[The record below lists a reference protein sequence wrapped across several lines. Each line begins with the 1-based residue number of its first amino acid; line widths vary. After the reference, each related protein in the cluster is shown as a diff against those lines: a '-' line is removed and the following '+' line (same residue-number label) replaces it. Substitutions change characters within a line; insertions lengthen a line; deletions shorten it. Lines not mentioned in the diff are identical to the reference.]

1 MEKYFDKYRGL
12 LEEQEFEPQTTESQ
26 FLSRLHERE
35 GGVKAFAESS
45 KVLKPSKKSRRTK
58 TLTYTIMGVAAAV
71 VLALVLPWGE
81 EERLD
86 PAVIYVTN
94 YLDGVQPILAE
105 VNAMESSSEV
115 CREMGFR
122 QSFRTCLGLRRASR
136 KVLKDWMMRRSWQ
149 SRRSIAG
156 GSWIVSGIFTGSAA
170 RPMLRLL
177 CEDKLF
183 KIILL

>member
-35 GGVKAFAESS
+35 GGVKAFAESCN
-45 KVLKPSKKSRRTK
+45 VLKPSKKSRWTK
-58 TLTYTIMGVAAAV
+58 TLTCTIIGVAAAV
-71 VLALVLPWGE
+71 VLALVLPWSE

-86 PAVIYVTN
+86 PAEIYVTN

-115 CREMGFR
+115 CREMGVSAVIQNLLVSSESFAEGLEGLDDAQRLAVTQEYCGR
-122 QSFRTCLGLRRASR
+122 QLDCIRDLYRECCAAYASAS
-136 KVLKDWMMRRSWQ
+136 L
-149 SRRSIAG
+149 
-156 GSWIVSGIFTGSAA
+156 
-170 RPMLRLL
+170 
-177 CEDKLF
+177 
-183 KIILL
+183 

>member
-45 KVLKPSKKSRRTK
+45 NVLKPSKKSRWTK
-58 TLTYTIMGVAAAV
+58 TLTCTIIGVAAAV
-71 VLALVLPWGE
+71 VLALVLPWSE

-86 PAVIYVTN
+86 PAEIYVTN

-115 CREMGFR
+115 CREMGVSAVIQNLLVSSESFAEGLEGLDDAQRLAVTQEYCGR
-122 QSFRTCLGLRRASR
+122 QLDCIRDLYRECCTAYASAS
-136 KVLKDWMMRRSWQ
+136 L
-149 SRRSIAG
+149 
-156 GSWIVSGIFTGSAA
+156 
-170 RPMLRLL
+170 
-177 CEDKLF
+177 
-183 KIILL
+183 

>member
-26 FLSRLHERE
+26 FLSRLYERE
-35 GGVKAFAESS
+35 GGVKAFAESCN
-45 KVLKPSKKSRRTK
+45 VLKPNKKSRWTK
-58 TLTYTIMGVAAAV
+58 TLTYTIIGMAAAV

-115 CREMGFR
+115 CREMG
-122 QSFRTCLGLRRASR
+122 
-136 KVLKDWMMRRSWQ
+136 
-149 SRRSIAG
+149 
-156 GSWIVSGIFTGSAA
+156 GSAVIQNLLGSSESFA
-170 RPMLRLL
+170 EGLEGLDDAQRLAVTQEYCGRQL
-177 CEDKLF
+177 DCIRDLYRECCAAYASASL
-183 KIILL
+183 

>member
-35 GGVKAFAESS
+35 GGVKAFAESCN
-45 KVLKPSKKSRRTK
+45 VLKPNKKSRWTK
-58 TLTYTIMGVAAAV
+58 TLTCTIIGMAAAV

-81 EERLD
+81 KERLD
-86 PAVIYVTN
+86 PAEIYVTN

-115 CREMGFR
+115 CREMGVSSVIQNLLGSSESFAEGLEGLDDEQKLAVTQEYCGR
-122 QSFRTCLGLRRASR
+122 QLDCIRDLYRECCAAYTSAS
-136 KVLKDWMMRRSWQ
+136 L
-149 SRRSIAG
+149 
-156 GSWIVSGIFTGSAA
+156 
-170 RPMLRLL
+170 
-177 CEDKLF
+177 
-183 KIILL
+183 

>member
-26 FLSRLHERE
+26 FISRLHERE
-35 GGVKAFAESS
+35 GGVKSFDESGV
-45 KVLKPSKKSRRTK
+45 VLKPSKKSRWTK
-58 TLTYTIMGVAAAV
+58 ALAYTIIGMAAAV

-105 VNAMESSSEV
+105 VDAMESSSEV
-115 CREMGFR
+115 CREMGVSAVIQNLLGSSESFAAGLEGLDDAQRLAVTQEYCGR
-122 QSFRTCLGLRRASR
+122 QLDCIRDLYRECCAAYASAS
-136 KVLKDWMMRRSWQ
+136 L
-149 SRRSIAG
+149 
-156 GSWIVSGIFTGSAA
+156 
-170 RPMLRLL
+170 
-177 CEDKLF
+177 
-183 KIILL
+183 

>member
-26 FLSRLHERE
+26 FISRLHERE
-35 GGVKAFAESS
+35 GGAKSFDESGV
-45 KVLKPSKKSRRTK
+45 VLKPSKKSRWTK

-86 PAVIYVTN
+86 PAEIYVTN

-105 VNAMESSSEV
+105 VDAMESSSEV
-115 CREMGFR
+115 CREMGVSEVIQNLLGSSESFAEGLEGLDDAQRLAVTQEYCGR
-122 QSFRTCLGLRRASR
+122 QLDCIRDLYRECCAAYASAS
-136 KVLKDWMMRRSWQ
+136 L
-149 SRRSIAG
+149 
-156 GSWIVSGIFTGSAA
+156 
-170 RPMLRLL
+170 
-177 CEDKLF
+177 
-183 KIILL
+183 

>member
-26 FLSRLHERE
+26 FISRLHERE
-35 GGVKAFAESS
+35 GGAKSFDESGV
-45 KVLKPSKKSRRTK
+45 VLKPSKKRRWTK

-86 PAVIYVTN
+86 PAEIYVTN

-105 VNAMESSSEV
+105 VDAMESSSEV
-115 CREMGFR
+115 CREMGVSAVIQNLLGSSESFAEGLEGLDDAQRLAVTQEYCGR
-122 QSFRTCLGLRRASR
+122 QLDCIRNLYRECCAAYASAS
-136 KVLKDWMMRRSWQ
+136 L
-149 SRRSIAG
+149 
-156 GSWIVSGIFTGSAA
+156 
-170 RPMLRLL
+170 
-177 CEDKLF
+177 
-183 KIILL
+183 

>member
-35 GGVKAFAESS
+35 GGVKVFAESCN
-45 KVLKPSKKSRRTK
+45 VLKPSKKNRWTK
-58 TLTYTIMGVAAAV
+58 TLTYTVMGVAAAV

-86 PAVIYVTN
+86 PAEIYVTN

-105 VNAMESSSEV
+105 VDAMESSSEV
-115 CREMGFR
+115 CREMGVSAVIQNLLGSSESFAEGLEGLDDAQRLAVTQEYCGR
-122 QSFRTCLGLRRASR
+122 QLDCIRDLYRECCAAYTSAS
-136 KVLKDWMMRRSWQ
+136 L
-149 SRRSIAG
+149 
-156 GSWIVSGIFTGSAA
+156 
-170 RPMLRLL
+170 
-177 CEDKLF
+177 
-183 KIILL
+183 

>member
-35 GGVKAFAESS
+35 GGVKAFAESRN
-45 KVLKPSKKSRRTK
+45 VLKLSKKSRWTK
-58 TLTYTIMGVAAAV
+58 TLTCTIIGVAAAV
-71 VLALVLPWGE
+71 VLALVLPWSE

-86 PAVIYVTN
+86 PAEIYVTN

-115 CREMGFR
+115 CREMGVSAVIQNLLVSSESFAEGLEGLDDAQRLAVTQEYCGR
-122 QSFRTCLGLRRASR
+122 QLDCIRDLYRECCAAYASAS
-136 KVLKDWMMRRSWQ
+136 L
-149 SRRSIAG
+149 
-156 GSWIVSGIFTGSAA
+156 
-170 RPMLRLL
+170 
-177 CEDKLF
+177 
-183 KIILL
+183 

>member
-35 GGVKAFAESS
+35 GGVKAFAESCN
-45 KVLKPSKKSRRTK
+45 VLKPSKKIRWTK
-58 TLTYTIMGVAAAV
+58 TLTCTIIGVAAAV
-71 VLALVLPWGE
+71 VLALVLPWSE

-86 PAVIYVTN
+86 PAEIYVTN

-115 CREMGFR
+115 CREMGVSAVIQNLLVSSESFAEGLEGLDDAQRLAVTQEYCGR
-122 QSFRTCLGLRRASR
+122 QLDCIRDLYRECCAAYASAS
-136 KVLKDWMMRRSWQ
+136 L
-149 SRRSIAG
+149 
-156 GSWIVSGIFTGSAA
+156 
-170 RPMLRLL
+170 
-177 CEDKLF
+177 
-183 KIILL
+183 

>member
-35 GGVKAFAESS
+35 GGVKAFAESCN
-45 KVLKPSKKSRRTK
+45 VLKPSKQSRWTK
-58 TLTYTIMGVAAAV
+58 TLTYTIITIIGVAAAV

-81 EERLD
+81 NERLD
-86 PAVIYVTN
+86 PAEIYVTN

-115 CREMGFR
+115 CREMGVSAVIQNLLGSSESFAEGLEGLDDAQRLAVTQEYCGR
-122 QSFRTCLGLRRASR
+122 QLDCIRDLYRECCAAYASAS
-136 KVLKDWMMRRSWQ
+136 L
-149 SRRSIAG
+149 
-156 GSWIVSGIFTGSAA
+156 
-170 RPMLRLL
+170 
-177 CEDKLF
+177 
-183 KIILL
+183 

>member
-35 GGVKAFAESS
+35 GGVKAFAESRN
-45 KVLKPSKKSRRTK
+45 VLKLSKKSRWTK
-58 TLTYTIMGVAAAV
+58 TLTCTIMGVAAAV
-71 VLALVLPWGE
+71 VLALVLPWSE

-86 PAVIYVTN
+86 PAEIYVTN

-115 CREMGFR
+115 CREMGVSAVIQNLLVSSESFAEGLEGLDDAQRLAVTQEYCGR
-122 QSFRTCLGLRRASR
+122 QLDCIRDLYRECCAAYASAS
-136 KVLKDWMMRRSWQ
+136 L
-149 SRRSIAG
+149 
-156 GSWIVSGIFTGSAA
+156 
-170 RPMLRLL
+170 
-177 CEDKLF
+177 
-183 KIILL
+183 

>member
-35 GGVKAFAESS
+35 GGVKAFAESCN
-45 KVLKPSKKSRRTK
+45 VLKPSKKSRWTK
-58 TLTYTIMGVAAAV
+58 TLTYAIMGMAAAV

-115 CREMGFR
+115 CREMGVSSVIQNLLGSSESFAAGLEGLDDAQRLAVTQEYCGR
-122 QSFRTCLGLRRASR
+122 QLDCIRDLYRECCAAYASAS
-136 KVLKDWMMRRSWQ
+136 L
-149 SRRSIAG
+149 
-156 GSWIVSGIFTGSAA
+156 
-170 RPMLRLL
+170 
-177 CEDKLF
+177 
-183 KIILL
+183 

>member
-12 LEEQEFEPQTTESQ
+12 LKEQEFEPQTTESQ

-35 GGVKAFAESS
+35 GGLKAFAESCN
-45 KVLKPSKKSRRTK
+45 VLKPSKKSRWTK
-58 TLTYTIMGVAAAV
+58 TLTYTIMGVAV

-115 CREMGFR
+115 CREMGVSAVIQNLLGSSESFAEGLEGLDDAQRLAVTQEYCGR
-122 QSFRTCLGLRRASR
+122 QLDCIRDLYRECCAAYASAS
-136 KVLKDWMMRRSWQ
+136 L
-149 SRRSIAG
+149 
-156 GSWIVSGIFTGSAA
+156 
-170 RPMLRLL
+170 
-177 CEDKLF
+177 
-183 KIILL
+183 

>member
-35 GGVKAFAESS
+35 GGVKAFAESCN
-45 KVLKPSKKSRRTK
+45 VLKPSKKSRWTK
-58 TLTYTIMGVAAAV
+58 TLTCTIIGVAAAV
-71 VLALVLPWGE
+71 VLALVLPWSE

-86 PAVIYVTN
+86 PAEIYVTN

-115 CREMGFR
+115 CREMGVSAVIQNLLVSSESFAEGLEGLDDAQRLAVTQEYCGR
-122 QSFRTCLGLRRASR
+122 QLDCIRDLYRECCTAYASAS
-136 KVLKDWMMRRSWQ
+136 L
-149 SRRSIAG
+149 
-156 GSWIVSGIFTGSAA
+156 
-170 RPMLRLL
+170 
-177 CEDKLF
+177 
-183 KIILL
+183 

>member
-35 GGVKAFAESS
+35 GGVKAFAESCN
-45 KVLKPSKKSRRTK
+45 VLKPSKKSRWTK

-86 PAVIYVTN
+86 PAEIYVTN

-115 CREMGFR
+115 CREMGVSSVIQNLLGSSESFAEGLEGLDDEQKLAVTQEYCGR
-122 QSFRTCLGLRRASR
+122 QLDCIRDLYRECCAAYTSAS
-136 KVLKDWMMRRSWQ
+136 L
-149 SRRSIAG
+149 
-156 GSWIVSGIFTGSAA
+156 
-170 RPMLRLL
+170 
-177 CEDKLF
+177 
-183 KIILL
+183 

>member
-35 GGVKAFAESS
+35 GGVKAFAESCN
-45 KVLKPSKKSRRTK
+45 VLKPSKKSRWTK
-58 TLTYTIMGVAAAV
+58 TLTYTIIGVAAAV

-86 PAVIYVTN
+86 PAEIYVTN

-115 CREMGFR
+115 CREMGVSAVIRNLLGSSESFAEGLEGLDDAQRLAVTQEYCGR
-122 QSFRTCLGLRRASR
+122 QLDCIRDLYRECCAAYTSAS
-136 KVLKDWMMRRSWQ
+136 L
-149 SRRSIAG
+149 
-156 GSWIVSGIFTGSAA
+156 
-170 RPMLRLL
+170 
-177 CEDKLF
+177 
-183 KIILL
+183 

>member
-115 CREMGFR
+115 CREMGVSAVIQNLLGSSESFAEGLEGLDDAQKLAVTQEYCGR
-122 QSFRTCLGLRRASR
+122 QLDCIRDLYRECCAAYASAS
-136 KVLKDWMMRRSWQ
+136 L
-149 SRRSIAG
+149 
-156 GSWIVSGIFTGSAA
+156 
-170 RPMLRLL
+170 
-177 CEDKLF
+177 
-183 KIILL
+183 

>member
-35 GGVKAFAESS
+35 GGVKAFAESCN
-45 KVLKPSKKSRRTK
+45 VLKPSKKSRWTK
-58 TLTYTIMGVAAAV
+58 TLTYAIMGMAAAV

-94 YLDGVQPILAE
+94 YFDGVQPILAE

-115 CREMGFR
+115 CREMGVSSVIQNLLGSSESFAAGLEGLDDAQRLAVTQEYCGR
-122 QSFRTCLGLRRASR
+122 QLDCIRDLYRECCAAYASAS
-136 KVLKDWMMRRSWQ
+136 L
-149 SRRSIAG
+149 
-156 GSWIVSGIFTGSAA
+156 
-170 RPMLRLL
+170 
-177 CEDKLF
+177 
-183 KIILL
+183 

>member
-35 GGVKAFAESS
+35 GGVKAFAESRN
-45 KVLKPSKKSRRTK
+45 VLKPSKKRRWTK
-58 TLTYTIMGVAAAV
+58 TLTCTIIGVAAAV
-71 VLALVLPWGE
+71 VLALVLPWSE

-86 PAVIYVTN
+86 PAEIYVTN

-115 CREMGFR
+115 CREMGVSAVIQNLLVSSESFAEGLEGLDDAQRLAVTQEYCGR
-122 QSFRTCLGLRRASR
+122 QLDCIRDLYRECCAAYASAS
-136 KVLKDWMMRRSWQ
+136 L
-149 SRRSIAG
+149 
-156 GSWIVSGIFTGSAA
+156 
-170 RPMLRLL
+170 
-177 CEDKLF
+177 
-183 KIILL
+183 

>member
-35 GGVKAFAESS
+35 GGVKAFAESCN
-45 KVLKPSKKSRRTK
+45 VLKPNKKSRWTR

-71 VLALVLPWGE
+71 VLALLLPWGE

-86 PAVIYVTN
+86 PAEIYVTN

-115 CREMGFR
+115 CREMGVSAVIQNLLGSSESFAEGLEGLDDAQRLAVTQEYCGR
-122 QSFRTCLGLRRASR
+122 QLDCIRDLYRECCAAYTSAS
-136 KVLKDWMMRRSWQ
+136 L
-149 SRRSIAG
+149 
-156 GSWIVSGIFTGSAA
+156 
-170 RPMLRLL
+170 
-177 CEDKLF
+177 
-183 KIILL
+183 

>member
-35 GGVKAFAESS
+35 GGVKAFAESCN
-45 KVLKPSKKSRRTK
+45 VLKPNKKSRWTK
-58 TLTYTIMGVAAAV
+58 TLTCTIIGMAAAV

-86 PAVIYVTN
+86 PAEIYVTN

-105 VNAMESSSEV
+105 VDAMESSSEV
-115 CREMGFR
+115 CREMGVSAVIQNLLGSSESFAEGLEGLNDAQRLAVTQEYCGR
-122 QSFRTCLGLRRASR
+122 QLDCIRDLYRECCAAYASAS
-136 KVLKDWMMRRSWQ
+136 L
-149 SRRSIAG
+149 
-156 GSWIVSGIFTGSAA
+156 
-170 RPMLRLL
+170 
-177 CEDKLF
+177 
-183 KIILL
+183 

>member
-35 GGVKAFAESS
+35 GGVKAFAESCN
-45 KVLKPSKKSRRTK
+45 VLKPSKKSRWTK
-58 TLTYTIMGVAAAV
+58 TLTCTIIGV
-71 VLALVLPWGE
+71 VLALVLPWSE

-86 PAVIYVTN
+86 PAEIYVTN

-115 CREMGFR
+115 CREMGVSAVIQNLLVSSESFAEGLEGLDDAQRLAVTQEYCGR
-122 QSFRTCLGLRRASR
+122 QLDCIRDLYRECCTAYASAS
-136 KVLKDWMMRRSWQ
+136 L
-149 SRRSIAG
+149 
-156 GSWIVSGIFTGSAA
+156 
-170 RPMLRLL
+170 
-177 CEDKLF
+177 
-183 KIILL
+183 

>member
-35 GGVKAFAESS
+35 GGVNAEACN
-45 KVLKPSKKSRRTK
+45 VLKPIKKSRWTK

-86 PAVIYVTN
+86 PAEIYVTN

-115 CREMGFR
+115 CREMGVSSVIQNLLGSSESFAEGLEGLDDAQKLAVTQEYCGR
-122 QSFRTCLGLRRASR
+122 QLDCIRDLYRECCAAYASAS
-136 KVLKDWMMRRSWQ
+136 L
-149 SRRSIAG
+149 
-156 GSWIVSGIFTGSAA
+156 
-170 RPMLRLL
+170 
-177 CEDKLF
+177 
-183 KIILL
+183 

>member
-26 FLSRLHERE
+26 FLSRLYERE
-35 GGVKAFAESS
+35 GGVKAFAESCN
-45 KVLKPSKKSRRTK
+45 VLKPNKKSRWTK
-58 TLTYTIMGVAAAV
+58 TLTYTIIGMAAAV

-115 CREMGFR
+115 CREMGVSAVIQNLLGSSESFAEGLEGLDDAQRLAVTQEYCGR
-122 QSFRTCLGLRRASR
+122 QLDCIRDLYRECCAAYASAS
-136 KVLKDWMMRRSWQ
+136 L
-149 SRRSIAG
+149 
-156 GSWIVSGIFTGSAA
+156 
-170 RPMLRLL
+170 
-177 CEDKLF
+177 
-183 KIILL
+183 

>member
-35 GGVKAFAESS
+35 GGVKAFAESCN
-45 KVLKPSKKSRRTK
+45 VLKPSKKSRWTK

-86 PAVIYVTN
+86 PAEIYVTN
-94 YLDGVQPILAE
+94 YLDGIQPILAE
-105 VNAMESSSEV
+105 VDAMESSSEV
-115 CREMGFR
+115 CREMGVSAVIQNLLGSSESFAEGLEGLDDAQKLAVTQEYCGR
-122 QSFRTCLGLRRASR
+122 QLDCIRDLYRECCAAYASAS
-136 KVLKDWMMRRSWQ
+136 L
-149 SRRSIAG
+149 
-156 GSWIVSGIFTGSAA
+156 
-170 RPMLRLL
+170 
-177 CEDKLF
+177 
-183 KIILL
+183 

>member
-35 GGVKAFAESS
+35 GGVKSFAESCN
-45 KVLKPSKKSRRTK
+45 VLKLSKQNRWTK
-58 TLTYTIMGVAAAV
+58 TLTYTIIGVAAAV

-81 EERLD
+81 NERLD
-86 PAVIYVTN
+86 PAEIYVTN

-115 CREMGFR
+115 CREMGVSAVIQNLLGSSESFAEGLEGLDDAQRLAVTQEYCGR
-122 QSFRTCLGLRRASR
+122 QLDCIRNLYRECCAAYASAS
-136 KVLKDWMMRRSWQ
+136 L
-149 SRRSIAG
+149 
-156 GSWIVSGIFTGSAA
+156 
-170 RPMLRLL
+170 
-177 CEDKLF
+177 
-183 KIILL
+183 